1 MKTWVAYNAG
11 TGEVVLW
18 GRSSLDLIDLQ
29 AEHAVRGTV
38 LIVDNAFDPS
48 AEYVDPVLGELVA
61 RPELALAPPATLQIG
76 EVWSAPQVPAQTLV
90 TVDGRLEAELID
102 PGLNLGFAAAAT
114 YAVEITPPFPW
125 RSVAFSVD
133 VQA

>member
-1 MKTWVAYNAG
+1 MKTWVAYKAG

-48 AEYVDPVLGELVA
+48 AEYVDPILGELVA
-61 RPELALAPPATLQIG
+61 RPNLALWPPATLQVG
-76 EVWSAPQVPAQTLV
+76 EVWSAPTVPAGSVV
-90 TVDGRLEAELID
+90 TVEGRVEAELTD
-102 PGLNLGFAAAAT
+102 LGLDLAFAAAAT

-125 RSVAFSVD
+125 RAVAFSVE